1 MMKPSVRLPLE
12 GLRILAVSQFGAGP
26 YATMVLADLG
36 ADVVKIEDPRSG
48 GDVSRS
54 VPPYQIPGDS
64 IYFQSFNRNKRSITL
79 DLRTPEG
86 RALFHRLVAVSHAVF
101 NNLRGDETHKL
112 GLDYESLRE
121 INPRVVCC
129 SLSGFGRSG
138 ARAHE
143 PGYDYL
149 IQAATGYMSMTGD
162 PAGPPVSCGVSVIDY
177 ASGLAAALGLVAAV
191 SAARETGQGSDVE
204 VSLYDVAI
212 SMLTYLGAWNL
223 NRGFEPTRRS
233 GSAHQTLV
241 PAQTF
246 RTADGHIV
254 LFCAKEK
261 FWRKLC
267 EALGAPE
274 MAGRE
279 GFRNFGERY
288 ESRDAVIE
296 TIQSILATKTTE
308 EWITRFQGQ
317 VPCAPV
323 RDLTSALSDP
333 FTHEREMIVETDHPE
348 FGKVRQ
354 VAGPVK
360 IPGAKKSHHRA
371 PKLGEHTEEILKDWL
386 GLSAEEIAEM
396 NGKGEV

>member
-1 MMKPSVRLPLE
+1 MPPVRLPLE

-26 YATMVLADLG
+26 YSTMVLADLG

-48 GDVSRS
+48 GDVSRA
-54 VPPYQIPGDS
+54 VPPYRIPGDS
-64 IYFQSFNRNKRSITL
+64 IYFQAFNRNKRGLTL
-79 DLRTPEG
+79 DLRSPEG
-86 RALFHRLVAVSHAVF
+86 RELFHRLVAVSHAVF
-101 NNLRGDETHKL
+101 NNLRGDESHKL
-112 GLDYESLRE
+112 GLDYESLRG
-121 INPRVVCC
+121 INPRIVCC
-129 SLSGFGRSG
+129 SLSGFARSG
-138 ARAHE
+138 PRAHE

-149 IQAATGYMSMTGD
+149 IQAETGYMSMTGD

-204 VSLYDVAI
+204 VSLYDVAV
-212 SMLTYLGAWNL
+212 SMLTYLAAWNL
-223 NRGFEPTRRS
+223 NRDFQPSRHA

-267 EALGAPE
+267 EALDAPE
-274 MAGRE
+274 LADRQGFANFDERFENRE
-279 GFRNFGERY
+279 AVV
-288 ESRDAVIE
+288 DA
-296 TIQSILATKTTE
+296 IQAILATKTTE
-308 EWITRFQGQ
+308 EWIARLKGQ

-323 RDLTSALSDP
+323 QDLATALRDP
-333 FTHEREMIVETDHPE
+333 FLREREMIVETDHPE
-348 FGKVRQ
+348 FGRVRQ
-354 VAGPVK
+354 AAGPVK
-360 IPGAKKSHHRA
+360 IPGAKKNHHRG

-386 GLSAEEIAEM
+386 GMSDREIQELRRKNA
-396 NGKGEV
+396 V

>member
-1 MMKPSVRLPLE
+1 MRLPLE

-26 YATMVLADLG
+26 YATMVLAELG

-54 VPPYQIPGDS
+54 VPPYRIPGDS

-121 INPRVVCC
+121 INPRIVCC
-129 SLSGFGRSG
+129 SLSGFARSG
-138 ARAHE
+138 PRAHE

-191 SAARETGQGSDVE
+191 SSARETGRGSDVE

-212 SMLTYLGAWNL
+212 SMLTYLAAWNL
-223 NRGFEPTRRS
+223 NRGFEPARHS

-246 RTADGHIV
+246 RTADGYIV

-274 MAGRE
+274 LSGRE
-279 GFRNFGERY
+279 GFRNFDERY
-288 ESRDAVIE
+288 ENRESVVEA
-296 TIQSILATKTTE
+296 IQSILVTKTTD
-308 EWITRFQGQ
+308 EWIARFHGQ

-323 RDLTSALSDP
+323 HDLTSALRDP
-333 FTHEREMIVETDHPE
+333 FTHERDMIVETDHPE

-354 VAGPVK
+354 AAGPVK

-396 NGKGEV
+396 KGKGEV

>member
-1 MMKPSVRLPLE
+1 MPPVRLPLE

-26 YATMVLADLG
+26 YSTMVLADLG

-48 GDVSRS
+48 GDVSRA
-54 VPPYQIPGDS
+54 VPPYRIPGDS
-64 IYFQSFNRNKRSITL
+64 LYFQAFNRNKRSLTL

-86 RALFHRLVAVSHAVF
+86 RELFHRLVAVSHAVF

-112 GLDYESLRE
+112 GLDYEALRE
-121 INPRVVCC
+121 INPRIVCC
-129 SLSGFGRSG
+129 SLSGFARSG
-138 ARAHE
+138 SRAHE

-149 IQAATGYMSMTGD
+149 IQAETGYMSMTGD

-204 VSLYDVAI
+204 VSLYDVAV
-212 SMLTYLGAWNL
+212 SMLTYLAAWNL
-223 NRGFEPTRRS
+223 NRDFQPRRSS

-254 LFCAKEK
+254 LFCAKDK

-274 MAGRE
+274 LADRQ
-279 GFRNFGERY
+279 GFANFDERF
-288 ESRDAVIE
+288 ENRDAVVE
-296 TIQSILATKTTE
+296 AIQSILATKTTD
-308 EWITRFQGQ
+308 EWIACLKGQ

-323 RDLTSALSDP
+323 HDLNSALRDP
-333 FTHEREMIVETDHPE
+333 FVREREMIVETDHPE
-348 FGKVRQ
+348 FGRVRQ
-354 VAGPVK
+354 AAGPVK
-360 IPGAKKSHHRA
+360 IPGAKKDHHRA

-386 GLSAEEIAEM
+386 GLDAEQIADLKR
-396 NGKGEV
+396 KGGI

>member
-1 MMKPSVRLPLE
+1 MRLPLE
-12 GLRILAVSQFGAGP
+12 GLRILAISQFGAGP
-26 YATMVLADLG
+26 YSTMVLADMG

-54 VPPYQIPGDS
+54 VPPYRIPGDS
-64 IYFQSFNRNKRSITL
+64 IYFQAFNRNKRSLAL

-112 GLDYESLRE
+112 GLDYESLRA
-121 INPRVVCC
+121 INPRIVCC
-129 SLSGFGRSG
+129 SLSGFARSG
-138 ARAHE
+138 PRAHE

-149 IQAATGYMSMTGD
+149 IQAETGYMSMTGD

-191 SAARETGQGSDVE
+191 SAARESGQGSDVE
-204 VSLYDVAI
+204 VSLYDVAV
-212 SMLTYLGAWNL
+212 SMLTYLAAWNL
-223 NRGFEPTRRS
+223 NRDFQPSRRS

-261 FWRKLC
+261 FWRNLC

-274 MAGRE
+274 LAGRE
-279 GFRNFGERY
+279 GFRNFDERF
-288 ESRDAVIE
+288 ENREAVIE
-296 TIQSILATKTTE
+296 AIQSILETKTTD
-308 EWITRFQGQ
+308 EWIARMKGQ

-323 RDLTSALSDP
+323 QDLASALRDP
-333 FTHEREMIVETDHPE
+333 FIREREMIVETDHPE

-354 VAGPVK
+354 AAGPVK
-360 IPGAKKSHHRA
+360 IPGTKKNHRRA
-371 PKLGEHTEEILKDWL
+371 PKLGEHTEEIFKDWL
-386 GLSAEEIAEM
+386 GMSDAEIQELRSKNA
-396 NGKGEV
+396 V

>member
-1 MMKPSVRLPLE
+1 MPSVRLPLE
-12 GLRILAVSQFGAGP
+12 GLRILAVAQFGAGP
-26 YATMVLADLG
+26 YSTMVLADLG
-36 ADVVKIEDPRSG
+36 ADVVKIEDPRTG

-64 IYFQSFNRNKRSITL
+64 LYFQSFNRNKRSLAL
-79 DLRTPEG
+79 DLRTAEG

-101 NNLRGDETHKL
+101 NNLRGDESHKL

-121 INPRVVCC
+121 INPRIVCC
-129 SLSGFGRSG
+129 SLSGFARSG

-149 IQAATGYMSMTGD
+149 LQAETGYMSMTGD

-191 SAARETGQGSDVE
+191 AAARETGQGSDVE
-204 VSLYDVAI
+204 VSLYDVAV
-212 SMLTYLGAWNL
+212 SMLTYLAAWNL
-223 NRGFEPTRRS
+223 NRDFEPSRRS

-261 FWRKLC
+261 FWRNLC
-267 EALGAPE
+267 QVIGAPE
-274 MAGRE
+274 LADRE
-279 GFRNFGERY
+279 GFANFDQRFEN
-288 ESRDAVIE
+288 RDAVVEAIG
-296 TIQSILATKTTE
+296 SILATKTTD
-308 EWITRFQGQ
+308 EWVALLKGQ

-323 RDLTSALSDP
+323 QDLATALRDP
-333 FTHEREMIVETDHPE
+333 FIRERDMIVETDHPE
-348 FGKVRQ
+348 FGRVRQ
-354 VAGPVK
+354 AAGPVK
-360 IPGAKKSHHRA
+360 IPGAKKEHRRA
-371 PKLGEHTEEILKDWL
+371 PKLGEHSEEILKDWL
-386 GLSAEEIAEM
+386 GLDAEQIADLRR
-396 NGKGEV
+396 KGGL

>member
-1 MMKPSVRLPLE
+1 VRLPLE

-26 YATMVLADLG
+26 YSTMVLADLG

-121 INPRVVCC
+121 TNPRIVCC
-129 SLSGFGRSG
+129 SLSGFARSG
-138 ARAHE
+138 PRAHE

-149 IQAATGYMSMTGD
+149 IQAETGYMSMTGD
-162 PAGPPVSCGVSVIDY
+162 PSGPPISCGVSVIDY
-177 ASGLAAALGLVAAV
+177 ASGLAAALGLLAAV

-212 SMLTYLGAWNL
+212 SMLTYLAAWNL
-223 NRGFEPTRRS
+223 NRDFEPSRRS

-261 FWRKLC
+261 FWRSLC
-267 EALGAPE
+267 DALGAPE
-274 MAGRE
+274 LADRE
-279 GFRNFGERY
+279 GFRNFDERF
-288 ESRDAVIE
+288 ENREAVVA
-296 TIQSILATKTTE
+296 TIQSILETKTTG
-308 EWITRFQGQ
+308 EWIARMKGQ

-323 RDLTSALSDP
+323 RDLAGALRDP
-333 FTHEREMIVETDHPE
+333 FTREREMIVETDHPE

-354 VAGPVK
+354 AAGPVK
-360 IPGAKKSHHRA
+360 IAGARKNHHRA
-371 PKLGEHTEEILKDWL
+371 PRLGEHTEEILKDWL
-386 GLSAEEIAEM
+386 GLSAEEIAEIKS
-396 NGKGEV
+396 KGIV